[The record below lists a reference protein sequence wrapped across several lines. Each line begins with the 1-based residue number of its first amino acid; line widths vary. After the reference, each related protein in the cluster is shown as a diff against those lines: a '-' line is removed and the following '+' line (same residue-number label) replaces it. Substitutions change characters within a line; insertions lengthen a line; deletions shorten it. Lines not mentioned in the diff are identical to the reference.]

1 MKNYF
6 LMYIINMPASKSIEL
21 TNKLFAERAFQIA
34 LVGAILFLV
43 IAHPILFNL
52 VDRLFSFV
60 GIQLGDTLLVVVHS
74 LVYAIALYYSVF
86 IILSLEN

>member
-1 MKNYF
+1 
-6 LMYIINMPASKSIEL
+6 MPSKSLEL

-43 IAHPILFNL
+43 VAHPILFNL
-52 VDRLFSFV
+52 VDRVFGML

-74 LVYAIALYYSVF
+74 LVFAVALYYSVVV
-86 IILSLEN
+86 ILKLEN